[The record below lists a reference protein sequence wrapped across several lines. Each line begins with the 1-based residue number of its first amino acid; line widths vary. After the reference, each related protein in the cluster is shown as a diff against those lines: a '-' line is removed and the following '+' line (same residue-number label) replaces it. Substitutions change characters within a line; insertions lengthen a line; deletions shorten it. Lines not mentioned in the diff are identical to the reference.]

1 MGVEQDV
8 ERHERVIYG
17 GNGQGIGVLGRLD
30 KVETFIVDL
39 KEERKEARD
48 DRRKIM
54 TAIISGIVI
63 QLVVLLGVLAAS
75 GFEHRVIE
83 QAVIAIVTATPSP

>member
-1 MGVEQDV
+1 MGVDQDV

-17 GNGQGIGVLGRLD
+17 GNGQGSGILGRLD
-30 KVETFIVDL
+30 KVETYMEDL
-39 KEERKEARD
+39 REERKEARES
-48 DRRKIM
+48 RHKIM

-75 GFEHRVIE
+75 GFEHRLIE

>member
-1 MGVEQDV
+1 
-8 ERHERVIYG
+8 VIYG
-17 GNGQGIGVLGRLD
+17 GNGQGSGILGRLD
-30 KVETFIVDL
+30 KVETYMEDL
-39 KEERKEARD
+39 REERKEARES
-48 DRRKIM
+48 RHKIM

-75 GFEHRVIE
+75 GFEHRLIE